1 MEVRR
6 YRRKKKRGQRRKYDW
21 GMEDKMENREVNFLV
36 CVWKERE
43 KSEMI
48 EIKGLRF
55 NHAIVL
61 HG

>member
-1 MEVRR
+1 
-6 YRRKKKRGQRRKYDW
+6 
-21 GMEDKMENREVNFLV
+21 MEDKMENREVNFLV

-48 EIKGLRF
+48 EIKGLRS
-55 NHAIVL
+55 NHAIVF